1 MALKKTKSTAVKAK
15 AQPVGLAAKPI
26 TRIQTAEG
34 WRRSQ
39 IRRHKLVKAT
49 VKR

>member
-1 MALKKTKSTAVKAK
+1 MALKKTTGGRQAKSK
-15 AQPVGLAAKPI
+15 QVGLAAKPI
-26 TRIQTAEG
+26 ARIQTAEG

-39 IRRHKLVKAT
+39 LRSRKAA